1 MRPLEASD
9 HVLVVGGGLAGWRF
23 IEECRRLG
31 FTGRIT
37 LVCAEHH
44 PPYDRPPLSKQVL
57 SGKWDLDEIVLATPE
72 RLAAASVEVLLGDA
86 AVSLDGSSR
95 TVTLASGR
103 KLVADRIVIATGTSP
118 RRIPYGEGIVHYLRT
133 IDDVVALKASV
144 AALPTP
150 ARVGIIGGGFIGA
163 EVATALHALGAEVTV
178 LEAASAPLL
187 SVLGPTIASWLSGL
201 PGDAGIRLLNNQRIT
216 AIERV
221 EGAVEV
227 SRDDDVP
234 LHFDVLVAGIGA
246 TPATEWLAS
255 SGLAIDNGVVVD
267 ASMCA
272 TPVIGAVGDVAR
284 FTWESVTGTASERIE
299 HWQVA
304 SDTATRLAQVWCTPD
319 EPVAQ
324 LIPYFWSDQYG
335 AKIQV
340 LGRPS
345 PSDDVV
351 MVRGEPT
358 QSWVALCVR
367 DDVVA
372 AIVTLRQPRALMRS
386 RSLLTSPQSLAMA
399 LDRAPW
405 AD

>member
-1 MRPLEASD
+1 
-9 HVLVVGGGLAGWRF
+9 
-23 IEECRRLG
+23 
-31 FTGRIT
+31 
-37 LVCAEHH
+37 
-44 PPYDRPPLSKQVL
+44 
-57 SGKWDLDEIVLATPE
+57 
-72 RLAAASVEVLLGDA
+72 
-86 AVSLDGSSR
+86 
-95 TVTLASGR
+95 
-103 KLVADRIVIATGTSP
+103 
-118 RRIPYGEGIVHYLRT
+118 
-133 IDDVVALKASV
+133 
-144 AALPTP
+144 
-150 ARVGIIGGGFIGA
+150 
-163 EVATALHALGAEVTV
+163 
-178 LEAASAPLL
+178 
-187 SVLGPTIASWLSGL
+187 
-201 PGDAGIRLLNNQRIT
+201 
-216 AIERV
+216 
-221 EGAVEV
+221 
-227 SRDDDVP
+227 
-234 LHFDVLVAGIGA
+234 
-246 TPATEWLAS
+246 
-255 SGLAIDNGVVVD
+255 
-267 ASMCA
+267 MCA

-284 FTWESVTGTASERIE
+284 FTWESVTGTTSERIE

-304 SDTATRLAQVWCTPD
+304 SDTATRLAQLWCTPD